1 MSVLKRHALTAAVV
15 CLLVAF
21 ALWSFYPGVPG
32 QWVFLGLG
40 GTFLLLSLA
49 LNTGEARSAMGTR
62 TARYGAGAA
71 VMVLLA
77 LGIVVAANAISL
89 RHSVR
94 WDFTENKRNSVSP
107 QTIQVLRTLKSP
119 VSAIAFY
126 RSTPPGKKTAEDL
139 LAQYKTYSGGRFE
152 WRLEDNPKAPPP
164 PRHYGAGEQRTVALG
179 GGPPGTL

>member
-21 ALWSFYPGVPG
+21 ALWSFYPGVPA

-40 GTFLLLSLA
+40 VVLLLLSLA

-107 QTIQVLRTLKSP
+107 QTIQVLRTLKAP
-119 VSAIAFY
+119 VSAIAFF
-126 RSTPPGKKTAEDL
+126 RSDTPGKKTVEDL
-139 LAQYKTYSGGRFE
+139 LTQYATYSRGKFPGP
-152 WRLEDNPKAPPP
+152 LEAPD
-164 PRHYGAGEQRTVALG
+164 
-179 GGPPGTL
+179 GGPPRPSQTGG